1 VEESYEHPSEF
12 VAASIARIDAMVARI
27 DIAHA
32 AQLSEALGYKTEKEK
47 YTELEE
53 QAYAD
58 AEKYVTEKD
67 HALAMR
73 AYFV

>member
-1 VEESYEHPSEF
+1 
-12 VAASIARIDAMVARI
+12 MVARI
-27 DIAHA
+27 DTAHA
-32 AQLSEALGYKTEKEK
+32 AKLSEALGYKTEKEK

-73 AYFV
+73 AYFVGQENSTDMKTME